1 VTQRTGSQA
10 TTQQEEPANGGG
22 ATVKP
27 TDVIVEP
34 VRSWE
39 APDLREIWRHRELL
53 YFLAWRDI
61 KVRYKQ
67 TLIGAAWAILQPF
80 LVMVVFSLIFG
91 GLLAVPS
98 NGVPYP
104 VFAYAALLPWTF
116 FASALVASSNSLVRD
131 ANLITKVYFPRVIAP
146 IAATFAPAVD
156 FVLAFLILL
165 MLMLFFG
172 IVPGITVLAL
182 PIFWLFALLTALAF
196 GLWLS
201 ALNVKYRDVGYV
213 VPFLIQ
219 VWLFLTPVVY
229 PSSIVP
235 EPWRTLYWLNP
246 MAGVVEGFRWA
257 LLGTEPVPLP
267 MMLASGAMVILLLV
281 SGTFYFGRA
290 EAQFAD
296 VV

>member
-1 VTQRTGSQA
+1 MMPPTGSPA
-10 TTQQEEPANGGG
+10 TTQQEEPATEGG
-22 ATVKP
+22 ATVQP

-34 VRSWE
+34 VRPWE
-39 APDLREIWRHRELL
+39 APDLREIWWHRELL

-67 TLIGAAWAILQPF
+67 TVIGVAWAILQPL

-91 GLLAVPS
+91 GLLGVPS

-116 FASALVASSNSLVRD
+116 FASALIASSNSLVRD

-156 FVLAFLILL
+156 FALAFVILL
-165 MLMLFFG
+165 VLMLFFG
-172 IVPGITVLAL
+172 IVPGITVIAL
-182 PIFWLFALLTALAF
+182 PIFFLLAFLTALAL

-201 ALNVKYRDVGYV
+201 ALNVKYRDIGYV

-235 EPWRTLYWLNP
+235 EPLRALYWLNP

-257 LLGTEPVPLP
+257 LLGTEPIPLSA
-267 MMLASGAMVILLLV
+267 MLASTALVVLLLV
-281 SGTFYFGRA
+281 SGAFYFGRA